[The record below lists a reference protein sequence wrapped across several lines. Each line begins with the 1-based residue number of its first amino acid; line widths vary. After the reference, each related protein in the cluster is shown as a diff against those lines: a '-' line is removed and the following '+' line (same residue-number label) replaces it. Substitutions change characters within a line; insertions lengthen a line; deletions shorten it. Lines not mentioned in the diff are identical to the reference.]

1 MNIEPCIYA
10 LYLWLSSVISNGISK
25 EFLGINLRG
34 KNFKP
39 LISYF
44 HTVLRCILVLYL
56 TNASNFRVC
65 FVLLQGNKIQGF
77 ESISKKSGL
86 QVSNKYKISP
96 WELIE
101 GLKNPNNLCWQWF
114 GAVKVLCS
122 QINQI

>member
-1 MNIEPCIYA
+1 M
-10 LYLWLSSVISNGISK
+10 
-25 EFLGINLRG
+25 
-34 KNFKP
+34 P
-39 LISYF
+39 LISAS
-44 HTVLRCILVLYL
+44 VLCCY
-56 TNASNFRVC
+56 
-65 FVLLQGNKIQGF
+65 LQGNKIQGF

-122 QINQI
+122 QTNKFRKFYSYTSYTQKVFISTNFPYFRSLLALPSLVKHSICFPQFCLGPPCK

>member
-1 MNIEPCIYA
+1 MLVSSLAHVSNHHVCIV
-10 LYLWLSSVISNGISK
+10 S
-25 EFLGINLRG
+25 
-34 KNFKP
+34 
-39 LISYF
+39 
-44 HTVLRCILVLYL
+44 
-56 TNASNFRVC
+56 
-65 FVLLQGNKIQGF
+65 LQGNKIQGF

-122 QINQI
+122 QVNQI